1 MMIMKVIDSKTTKEG
16 KFLNLIEISENQY
29 FVEWGYEN
37 DLGNKEV
44 TNILDIEKSTEIF
57 EEKAKEMKL

>member
-1 MMIMKVIDSKTTKEG
+1 MKVIDSKANKEG
-16 KFLNLIEISENQY
+16 KFLNLIELSEDQY
-29 FVEWGYEN
+29 FVEWGYKN

-57 EEKAKEMKL
+57 EEKAKEMNL

>member
-1 MMIMKVIDSKTTKEG
+1 MKVIDSKTTKEG

>member
-1 MMIMKVIDSKTTKEG
+1 MIMKVIDSKTTKEG

>member
-1 MMIMKVIDSKTTKEG
+1 MKVIDSKTNKEG
-16 KFLNLIEISENQY
+16 KFLNLIELSEDQY
-29 FVEWGYEN
+29 FVEWGYKN

-57 EEKAKEMKL
+57 EEKAKEMNL

>member
-1 MMIMKVIDSKTTKEG
+1 MMIMKVIDSKANKEG
-16 KFLNLIEISENQY
+16 KFLNLIELSEDQY
-29 FVEWGYEN
+29 FVEWGYKN

-57 EEKAKEMKL
+57 EEKAKEMNL